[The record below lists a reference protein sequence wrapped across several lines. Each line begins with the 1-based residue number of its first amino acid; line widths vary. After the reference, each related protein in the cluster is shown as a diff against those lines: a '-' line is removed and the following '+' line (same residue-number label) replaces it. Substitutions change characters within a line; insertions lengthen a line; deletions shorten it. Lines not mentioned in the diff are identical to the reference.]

1 MKHVARSP
9 VAKCVYGGFEG
20 RLTYTFVQPPGN
32 PITSLR
38 TRSNLHHLN
47 HHNLAQ
53 QPTNPLHSN
62 FYFITFTCSYHHI
75 YRGPVPFSG
84 ILSLVGS
91 SSPLQLLL
99 PWVSTSV
106 TPTISPTPPT
116 KPAGNPS
123 PLLSDLRRH
132 RGSRPAALVCT
143 AVERVAS
150 KFFYHKYRLVGT
162 AKKVI
167 NTAIAV
173 LETIKVVC
181 AHHLQQTDSAPPAES
196 LTWAAIL
203 GTRPSG
209 SAKVTLPP
217 HAVSFVVGAFYR
229 LSTIFGGDFH
239 VKLANFLSRVS
250 PPRVFAPED
259 RIGGCLRVA
268 HRDDETARPLWTR
281 AISYPSSHHVL
292 SAYCL
297 HRCSRLPPCSHFC
310 VPCRWGCSTQL
321 HQWHW
326 QVPRKGIKVRYHMLR
341 LYNGFSDDILQQ

>member
-173 LETIKVVC
+173 LETVEVVC

-196 LTWAAIL
+196 LTSAIL

-250 PPRVFAPED
+250 PRGFLLLKTALEDVYEWLIETTKQHIRFGRERYPILPRTTFYLLTVSIAVLVFLLA
-259 RIGGCLRVA
+259 V
-268 HRDDETARPLWTR
+268 
-281 AISYPSSHHVL
+281 ISAFPADGVVRHNYISGTG
-292 SAYCL
+292 
-297 HRCSRLPPCSHFC
+297 RCPGKGSRFVIIC
-310 VPCRWGCSTQL
+310 
-321 HQWHW
+321 
-326 QVPRKGIKVRYHMLR
+326 
-341 LYNGFSDDILQQ
+341 